1 VTTIPA
7 APGAEYEFQV
17 PPNWPAPPGFD
28 PRHGYSIDPAW
39 PDPPDGW
46 AFWAKPSVPVSVRA
60 RRIRGSSLARV
71 AIGLVIVIAAIVY
84 FTGHGGSPNSDI
96 DSCWKSAGGDEYT
109 PVDCTSPDAEYRVVA
124 EVDDA
129 SKCPSESEWY
139 LDSKEAGAADRYRCL
154 VPVTH

>member
-1 VTTIPA
+1 
-7 APGAEYEFQV
+7 V
-17 PPNWPAPPGFD
+17 PTRPSWSAVGTAD
-28 PRHGYSIDPAW
+28 LR
-39 PDPPDGW
+39 DG
-46 AFWAKPSVPVSVRA
+46 
-60 RRIRGSSLARV
+60 RGSSLTRV
-71 AIGLVIVIAAIVY
+71 AIGLVIAIAAIVY

-129 SKCPSESEWY
+129 SKCPNESEWY